1 MITTNPRVQKVN
13 QEIIEVYSQVVTSTI
28 GHMTDFGFIKDLSPI
43 FRPIHFLGNAI
54 TVKLP
59 CMDSTAL
66 HLALSMVEQGDVIV
80 VDMSGDI
87 HRACWGGGVS
97 YAAKVK
103 KVAGAVIGGSICD
116 VQEILQYKVP
126 VFSAGI
132 SPLTTRIMGN
142 EGEIN
147 TTISISG
154 VTVNPGDLI
163 VADDDGIFV
172 IDPDDPRILE
182 IGKRAIFLQ
191 NSEVELRENLD
202 KGIDLAVLSGA
213 NKKRAD

>member
-1 MITTNPRVQKVN
+1 MITIKPRVQKTN
-13 QEIIEVYSQVVTSTI
+13 QKLIEVYSQVCTSTI

-43 FRPIHFLGNAI
+43 SRPIRFLGNAV

-59 CMDSTAL
+59 YMDSTAL
-66 HLALSMVEQGDVIV
+66 HLALSIVEQGDVIV

-103 KVAGAVIGGSICD
+103 KVAGAVIGGAICD
-116 VQEILQYKVP
+116 VQEIIQYKMP
-126 VFSAGI
+126 VFSAGV
-132 SPLTTRIMGN
+132 SPLTTRILGN

-147 TTISISG
+147 TPISISG
-154 VTVNPGDLI
+154 VTVNPGDMI

-172 IDPDDPRILE
+172 IDPENPRALE
-182 IGKRAIFLQ
+182 MGERAIFSQ
-191 NSEVELRENLD
+191 NSEVKMRENMD
-202 KGIDLAVLSGA
+202 NGVDLAELSGA
-213 NKKRAD
+213 NKYLPN